1 MQTLTLLPAV
11 TKSQPNRP
19 GREYFDFAVAG
30 QLLRTIL
37 GLENEH
43 YATLIGF
50 STDKEQETHVL
61 NVFRLKEKSDLA
73 TGRVMIYVCP
83 DCGDIGCGAITAAIL
98 DLGTKIVWR
107 DFAYESGDDG
117 LPDEYLNIEPIEFER
132 QNYFSAFSK

>member
-11 TKSQPNRP
+11 TKSKPNRP
-19 GREYFDFAVAG
+19 GREYF
-30 QLLRTIL
+30 
-37 GLENEH
+37 
-43 YATLIGF
+43 
-50 STDKEQETHVL
+50 
-61 NVFRLKEKSDLA
+61 DLA